1 MRKCYTD
8 LWLTLSTMANG
19 MNDVKTRIS
28 TLTDSVISLFGIIF
42 LCFLVFVSFSVRPC
56 SDDLYFYAEYLD
68 KGWFNAIWEMG
79 TNIRFTGF
87 LVFNTICLAV
97 KDFQDFPSAFFF
109 YYLLLF
115 SFLYFSTF
123 RLIKT
128 LLIHLFYLPNSSF
141 IQVFNL
147 SSLFIA
153 SFYFSTINAQEVW
166 FWTIATTIYLLPIP
180 LIFLAISELIRH
192 KTKRSY
198 FIVGI
203 LFFLVGGMVE
213 NLVLTLF
220 SLIFVVNVFIW
231 LSFKKIDWRLVLSK
245 ITLLMLPFLSWIHSG
260 LGKRIKNEAYYSVE
274 NGIFKT
280 LYSDYNLAFN
290 YNRLL
295 MLFLILVLVFYSAFR
310 LKGILKTPSWS
321 NRKMFTLSL
330 LLLLVSFITTFL
342 PMFYV
347 YGNFGP
353 ARASLPF
360 FLVLIILIFC
370 WTFLLGL
377 KYQVSRIYFF
387 PLSIFAILM
396 MGIFSFIQQIKTSRF
411 AHEYDKRVREF
422 IKQKNSKAPFLVA
435 KPLPDSGVIPSQEL
449 NKLGETP
456 AMTSYYLGRVNG
468 INKDVYLDTI
478 LLKKSEK

>member
-1 MRKCYTD
+1 
-8 LWLTLSTMANG
+8 MANG

-97 KDFQDFPSAFFF
+97 KDFQDFPLAFFF

-115 SFLYFSTF
+115 SFLYFSTY

-128 LLIHLFYLPNSSF
+128 LLIHLFYLPNPSF

-180 LIFLAISELIRH
+180 LLFLAISELIRH

-203 LFFLVGGMVE
+203 LFFLIGGMVE

-231 LSFKKIDWRLVLSK
+231 LTFKKIDWRLVLSK

-280 LYSDYNLAFN
+280 LYSDYDFGLN
-290 YNRLL
+290 YNRLTIIL
-295 MLFLILVLVFYSAFR
+295 IILILVFYIANR
-310 LKGILKTPSWS
+310 IKDQVKQPSW
-321 NRKMFTLSL
+321 NVKKML
-330 LLLLVSFITTFL
+330 LLSVIVLIVSFITTFL

-377 KYQVSRIYFF
+377 KYQVNRIYFF
-387 PLSIFAILM
+387 PVSIVAILM
-396 MGIFSFIQQIKTSRF
+396 MGIFSFNQQIKTSHF
-411 AHEYDKRVREF
+411 AHEYDKRVREI
-422 IKQKNSKAPFLVA
+422 IKQKNSKAPLLVA

>member
-1 MRKCYTD
+1 
-8 LWLTLSTMANG
+8 MANG
-19 MNDVKTRIS
+19 ISDKKTRIS
-28 TLTDSVISLFGIIF
+28 ALTDSIIFLFGIIF
-42 LCFLVFVSFSVRPC
+42 LCFLIFVSLSVRPC
-56 SDDLYFYAEYLD
+56 SDDLYFYAEFLD

-97 KDFQDFPSAFFF
+97 KDFQDFPMVFFF

-115 SFLYFSTF
+115 SFLYFSTY

-128 LLIHLFYLPNSSF
+128 LLIHLFYLVNPSV

-147 SSLFIA
+147 SSFFVA

-180 LIFLAISELIRH
+180 LLFLAISELIRH

-198 FIVGI
+198 FTAGI
-203 LFFLVGGMVE
+203 LFFLIGGMVE

-220 SLIFVVNVFIW
+220 SLLFVVNIFIW
-231 LSFKKIDWRLVLSK
+231 LTFKKIDWRLVLSK
-245 ITLLMLPFLSWIHSG
+245 ITLLMVPFLSWIHSG

-280 LYSDYNLAFN
+280 LYSDYNLEFN
-290 YNRLL
+290 YNR
-295 MLFLILVLVFYSAFR
+295 MMMVFLIVVFVFYSANS
-310 LKGILKTPSWS
+310 LKGTLKTPSWS
-321 NRKMFTLSL
+321 NRKMFVLSL
-330 LLLLVSFITTFL
+330 LLLFVSFITTFF

-360 FLVLIILIFC
+360 FLVLIILVFC
-370 WTFLLGL
+370 WVFILGLNYHVNGSIILSVSIVAVLVLGIFTYKQVNTTRYFAREYDNRVQDLIRQKESKTLFLL
-377 KYQVSRIYFF
+377 
-387 PLSIFAILM
+387 
-396 MGIFSFIQQIKTSRF
+396 
-411 AHEYDKRVREF
+411 
-422 IKQKNSKAPFLVA
+422 A
-435 KPLPDSGVIPSQEL
+435 KPLPDSGIIPSQEL
-449 NKLGETP
+449 NKIGEIP

-468 INKDVYLDTI
+468 INKDVYIDTTSI
-478 LLKKSEK
+478 EGSKEWH